1 MLANIEKKIAYME
14 TNLVTMVMKKPEAD
28 TKACI
33 VTVESKIDNLEKI
46 MSSMETFGD
55 KH

>member
-14 TNLVTMVMKKPEAD
+14 TNLVTMVMKKPEAN

-33 VTVESKIDNLEKI
+33 VTVESKIDKLKKI
-46 MSSMETFGD
+46 MSSMETLGD